1 VPISALH
8 RTNLE
13 QLRQAM
19 LRTQKDYVRASFVIP
34 LTTESMPFI
43 SSLFRSADVQAI
55 EYTENTVH
63 VVFEASVEFAENI
76 RNRVEKLNGEF
87 ERN

>member
-1 VPISALH
+1 
-8 RTNLE
+8 
-13 QLRQAM
+13 
-19 LRTQKDYVRASFVIP
+19 
-34 LTTESMPFI
+34 MPFI

-55 EYTENTVH
+55 EYTENAAH
-63 VVFEASVEFAENI
+63 VVFEASVEFAEKI